1 MIALVTGANRGIGL
15 ETVRQLARNGHTVY
29 LGSRDFEKGL
39 TAKAQIG
46 NSENVEVIQ
55 LDVTDENSIS
65 NAVKEII
72 ENQDRFD
79 ILVNNAA
86 INYDTYHDAINADL
100 DNVRETFEANIFGA
114 WRMIQEALPYM
125 QAQEFG
131 RIVNV
136 SSGLGSVAKM
146 GTGSPGYSISKAAL
160 NVLTIQFAQLI
171 GSKDILVNS
180 ISPGWVRTDM
190 GGFNADRS
198 VEEGA
203 ETIIWAAQL
212 PNGGPS
218 GKFFRDKKEIPF

>member
-136 SSGLGSVAKM
+136 SSGLGSVATM

>member
-100 DNVRETFEANIFGA
+100 DNVRETFEANIFGSLA
-114 WRMIQEALPYM
+114 NDSGSTTLYAST
-125 QAQEFG
+125 
-131 RIVNV
+131 RI
-136 SSGLGSVAKM
+136 
-146 GTGSPGYSISKAAL
+146 
-160 NVLTIQFAQLI
+160 
-171 GSKDILVNS
+171 
-180 ISPGWVRTDM
+180 W
-190 GGFNADRS
+190 
-198 VEEGA
+198 
-203 ETIIWAAQL
+203 
-212 PNGGPS
+212 
-218 GKFFRDKKEIPF
+218 